1 MVPINGFS
9 GSAGLGTVIVF
20 PLIVPVIGPLTVSR
34 PEIVT
39 CPSEPGSMVT
49 GSPVSLL
56 VQPVSPSPPPPPG
69 AHAAP
74 LGTSEPAPLLHE
86 YEPIVFEHVT
96 ESANPPASAMAAQS
110 LYPEPSAH
118 SSRSP
123 HPT

>member
-20 PLIVPVIGPLTVSR
+20 PLIVPVIGPLLSR
-34 PEIVT
+34 PVIVT

-49 GSPVSLL
+49 ASPVSLS

-74 LGTSEPAPLLHE
+74 LGTSESAPLLQE
-86 YEPIVFEHVT
+86 
-96 ESANPPASAMAAQS
+96 
-110 LYPEPSAH
+110 
-118 SSRSP
+118 
-123 HPT
+123 